1 MASAPDGTQL
11 ELIEHDG
18 DFLISVDHVPLMSS
32 RMHHSEEELARL
44 ACHQLGAQPR
54 VLVGGLGFGYTLR
67 AVLDLLPEDGRVIQV
82 ELVPEIVDWS
92 RGPLASLAADPLGD
106 PRVELITGDV
116 ADVIRSES
124 GGLAAVVLDVDNGPS
139 PLVTGNNAWLYSNAG
154 LQCMWGALQPGASL
168 AVWSRDEDR
177 GFLQRLRA
185 SGFEASARKVQAR
198 KGRRGGH
205 HIIFVGRR
213 PGS

>member
-1 MASAPDGTQL
+1 MATAPDGTQL

-18 DFLISVDHVPLMSS
+18 DFLISIDHVPLMSS
-32 RMHHSEEELARL
+32 RMHHSEEELAQL
-44 ACHQLGAQPR
+44 ACKQLGAQPR

-67 AVLDLLPEDGRVIQV
+67 AVLDLLPEDGRVLQV
-82 ELVPEIVDWS
+82 ELVPEVVSWS
-92 RGPLASLAADPLGD
+92 RGPLASLAADPLSD

-116 ADVIRSES
+116 ADVIRRDP
-124 GGLAAVVLDVDNGPS
+124 GGLAAMVLDVDNGPS

-154 LQCMWGALQPGASL
+154 LQTMWRALQPGASL

-177 GFLQRLRA
+177 GFLQRLQA

-198 KGRRGGH
+198 KGRRGGRH
-205 HIIFVGRR
+205 VIFLGRR